1 MYDTNWSTW
10 LRESHFLLNRIYS
23 QMWNVYRNAQ
33 VYCYFKYMYMNF
45 LGEEDQTCYDISR
58 LRKPDSTFDRGYYY
72 SSLSTKYEKGSL
84 K

>member
-1 MYDTNWSTW
+1 M
-10 LRESHFLLNRIYS
+10 
-23 QMWNVYRNAQ
+23 
-33 VYCYFKYMYMNF
+33 YMYMNF

>member
-1 MYDTNWSTW
+1 MIKGKPFFAEQN
-10 LRESHFLLNRIYS
+10 I
-23 QMWNVYRNAQ
+23 QPNVKCVQKSQ